1 MMHTFN
7 SLLRP
12 PLLKG
17 ASWKGG
23 INKKGRLMER
33 GLMHGKGGLMEI
45 KGKGR
50 KIEKEGL
57 VGKGIN
63 GKGGLME
70 RIDYQERKIIRK
82 GRRLSGKAG

>member
-23 INKKGRLMER
+23 INKKGRLM
-33 GLMHGKGGLMEI
+33 
-45 KGKGR
+45 
-50 KIEKEGL
+50 
-57 VGKGIN
+57 GKGIDAWERGVN
-63 GKGGLME
+63 G
-70 RIDYQERKIIRK
+70 D
-82 GRRLSGKAG
+82 

>member
-1 MMHTFN
+1 
-7 SLLRP
+7 
-12 PLLKG
+12 
-17 ASWKGG
+17 
-23 INKKGRLMER
+23 
-33 GLMHGKGGLMEI
+33 MEI